1 MQSCRNAQNELN
13 DTTSLTQVASHAV
26 LDAAYEW
33 LSLRRKNGSAD
44 CDVWSLRIQTG
55 GDF

>member
-1 MQSCRNAQNELN
+1 MQNCRNAQNELN